1 MIIVN
6 RRYADFEVIYD
17 VEYRPMTNEEI
28 YEGLMRS
35 DFKRKKVPVVKS
47 IRIARIARVA
57 QR

>member
-1 MIIVN
+1 MKIVE

-35 DFKRKKVPVVKS
+35 DFKRKKIPVVKTVT
-47 IRIARIARVA
+47 IARIV
-57 QR
+57 Q